1 MRKTKLARTGLTLT
15 MLTLGALF
23 ISKPTPVQASA
34 GTTYTAAPSTTFKV
48 VVQMD
53 KTVKN
58 PKVTSSNKKALKIVK
73 YNAKK
78 KKITITFKAIK
89 TGTYKAT
96 VKSNGKTKTIKVKI
110 AKSNI
115 NKTAPNNITLGSS
128 NLSLGS
134 SLAEVQSLLENA
146 GMTLTD
152 QSKGVNSYDTDCYYY
167 FNEEDSVGCL
177 VEFYNG
183 TLDRVVFGAKDWSF
197 GKLSNSTKLKDVATS
212 SNSIGNVSGSENY
225 SYKSHT
231 ESYSNSTFTMYYD
244 NKEEWKSPGWCLCE
258 WKSSANHSG
267 SNSLKGKTVAMK
279 RDLSK
284 YDLNSDLKL
293 KKSAV
298 VDACKNMD
306 AMAIESG
313 KQSIYLQ
320 NLYRVYHG
328 LGTTAY
334 SSDLTELA
342 YVNAYARSKLSVDR
356 HLQAFD
362 GKLQNNIIRDVG
374 HTIRVNEWWV
384 GVSQNISENAG
395 SGMTSPLDE
404 ALTTI
409 ASTPH
414 LETMLDGNFA
424 AGSAIIDGYSNFESV
439 GNSKMNIEAIA
450 EAQEKFLN
458 QYDLGISASEVSAG
472 LYHDT
477 YMTFTF
483 ENTYELTYLSKEE
496 WVDFI
501 LDKYEMG
508 GYPGAEEYVNIA
520 YGELTRGLCNS
531 VYDGYDEFMD
541 EYKGKIVD
549 DELTQPQLEEVYLH
563 FCKQVY
569 DTDFTNALAS
579 RFSCSEKD
587 VYTKHSDVLVELNN
601 LSQQYSGVG
610 DYGTWIEQQY
620 IAFSTKYNISLKSV
634 YYMLA
639 QYDVLTGVS
648 SAEEMINFC
657 SNYVDT
663 TGFEKL
669 YNLSQ

>member
-110 AKSNI
+110 TKSNV
-115 NKTAPNNITLGSS
+115 NSTAPSSLSIAGSS
-128 NLSLGS
+128 LSLGS
-134 SLAEVQSLLENA
+134 SLSEIQSLLKSS
-146 GMTLTD
+146 GMVLTD

-167 FNEEDSVGCL
+167 FNEGDSVGCL

-183 TLDRVVFGAKDWSF
+183 TLDRVVFGSSSWSF

-244 NKEEWKSPGWCLCE
+244 NAEEWKSPGWCLCE
-258 WKSSANHSG
+258 WKSSTNHSG

-284 YDLNSDLKL
+284 YDLNSDIKL
-293 KKSAV
+293 KKSSV

-313 KQSIYLQ
+313 KQAIYLQ
-320 NLYRVYHG
+320 NIYRVYHG
-328 LGTTAY
+328 LGTAAY
-334 SSDLTELA
+334 SSDLAELA
-342 YVNAYARSKLSVDR
+342 YVNAYARSKLSVNG
-356 HLQAFD
+356 HLQAFE
-362 GKLQNNIIRDVG
+362 GELQTRVIRRVSD
-374 HTIRVNEWWV
+374 TIRVNEWWS
-384 GVSQNISENAG
+384 GVAQDISENAG

-404 ALTTI
+404 TLTTI

-414 LETMLDGNFA
+414 LDTMLRGNFA
-424 AGSAIIDGYSNFESV
+424 AGSAIVNGYSNFESV
-439 GNSKMNIEAIA
+439 ANYKMDADEIA
-450 EAQEKFLN
+450 EAQQQFLE

-472 LYHDT
+472 LYHNT
-477 YMTFTF
+477 YMVFTSD
-483 ENTYELTYLSKEE
+483 NTYELTYLSKQE

-501 LDKYEMG
+501 LEKYDLKG
-508 GYPGAEEYVNIA
+508 SPGAEEYINIK
-520 YGELTRGLCNS
+520 YNDVTESLCTNI
-531 VYDGYDEFMD
+531 YHGYNEFMD
-541 EYKGKIVD
+541 TYKGKITD
-549 DELTQPQLEEVYLH
+549 DELTQSQLEEVYLY
-563 FCKQVY
+563 FCEQVY

-579 RFSCSEKD
+579 HFSCSTTD
-587 VYTKHSDVLVELNN
+587 VYTKHSDVLHELDN
-601 LSQQYSGVG
+601 LDQQYQGVG
-610 DYGTWIEQQY
+610 DYGTWIDQQR
-620 IAFSTKYNISLKSV
+620 ASFSTKYEISLKSV
-634 YYMLA
+634 YYMIA
-639 QYDVLTGVS
+639 QKDILTGVS
-648 SAEEMINFC
+648 SPEEIIDFC
-657 SNYVDT
+657 SNYVDI

-669 YNLSQ
+669 YNLSR

>member
-23 ISKPTPVQASA
+23 IAKPTPVQASA
-34 GTTYTAAPSTTFKV
+34 GNTYTAAPNNTFKV

-53 KTVKN
+53 KTAKS

-115 NKTAPNNITLGSS
+115 NKTAPNNITLGSV

-134 SLAEVQSLLENA
+134 SLSEVQSLLEDV

-152 QSKGVNSYDTDCYYY
+152 QGKGVNSYDTDCYYY

-177 VEFYNG
+177 VEFYNDS
-183 TLDRVVFGAKDWSF
+183 LDRVVFGAKDWSF

-212 SNSIGNVSGSENY
+212 PNSIGNVSGSENY

-231 ESYSNSTFTMYYD
+231 ESYGNSTFTMYYD

-258 WKSSANHSG
+258 WKSSQNHSG
-267 SNSLKGKTVAMK
+267 SNSLKGKTVEMK

-284 YDLNSDLKL
+284 YDLNEDIKI
-293 KKSAV
+293 KKSSV
-298 VDACKNMD
+298 INACKNMD

-313 KQSIYLQ
+313 KQAIYLQ

-328 LGTTAY
+328 LGTATY

-342 YVNAYARSKLSVDR
+342 YVNAYARSKLSVDG
-356 HLQAFD
+356 HLQTFD
-362 GKLQNNIIRDVG
+362 GDLQNNIIWYLDHNFRM
-374 HTIRVNEWWV
+374 NEWWI
-384 GVSQNISENAG
+384 GCSQNISENAG

-404 ALTTI
+404 TLTTI

-414 LETMLDGNFA
+414 LETMLGGNFA
-424 AGSAIIDGYSNFESV
+424 AGSVIIDGYSNFESV
-439 GNSKMNIEAIA
+439 GNSKMNAEAIE
-450 EAQEKFLN
+450 EAQERFLDE
-458 QYDLGISASEVSAG
+458 YDLGISASEVSAG
-472 LYHDT
+472 LCADYAAT
-477 YMTFTF
+477 YTYNNFYEIATF
-483 ENTYELTYLSKEE
+483 SKEA
-496 WVDFI
+496 WIDFM
-501 LDKYEMG
+501 LEKYDLKG
-508 GYPGAEEYVNIA
+508 SPGAEEYMSIK
-520 YGELTRGLCNS
+520 YDEHTSDLCNQ
-531 VYDGYDEFMD
+531 VYDGYDDFMD
-541 EYKGKIVD
+541 QYAYKVD
-549 DELTQPQLEEVYLH
+549 RDELTKPQLEEVYLH

-579 RFSCSEKD
+579 HFSCSEED
-587 VYTKHSDVLVELNN
+587 VYTKYSDIIIEFCKVYGSKQEIVNTLYNVADK
-601 LSQQYSGVG
+601 YGVPHQTALQTFI
-610 DYGTWIEQQY
+610 DYG
-620 IAFSTKYNISLKSV
+620 NISQG
-634 YYMLA
+634 YTDTLA
-639 QYDVLTGVS
+639 WFDGYL
-648 SAEEMINFC
+648 
-657 SNYVDT
+657 
-663 TGFEKL
+663 
-669 YNLSQ
+669 